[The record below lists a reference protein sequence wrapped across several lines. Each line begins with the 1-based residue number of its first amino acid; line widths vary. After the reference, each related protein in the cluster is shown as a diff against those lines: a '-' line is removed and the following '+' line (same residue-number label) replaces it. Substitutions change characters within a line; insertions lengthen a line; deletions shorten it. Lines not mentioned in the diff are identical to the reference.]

1 MLVLSRKR
9 DQSIMVGNDV
19 RITIVE
25 VRGDTVQLGI
35 EAPRRVAIYREEIYT
50 AIQNAN
56 REAAAGTDDSVENLG
71 RPKPPSGT

>member
-35 EAPRRVAIYREEIYT
+35 EAPRKVAIYREEIYT

-56 REAAAGTDDSVENLG
+56 REAASGPGETVRELG
-71 RPKPPSGT
+71 RPKPPSGS

>member
-1 MLVLSRKR
+1 VLVLSRKR

-35 EAPRRVAIYREEIYT
+35 EAPRKVAIYREEIYT

-56 REAAAGTDDSVENLG
+56 REAAADPDDSVKNLG
-71 RPKPPSGT
+71 RPKPPAGS